1 VSPPH
6 SRIDRSASSESAHS
20 LAAAQ
25 AALDRGEWDAALQAF
40 EALPAAEREQ
50 PEALEGLG
58 LAAWWLDLADTV
70 FDIRERAYRAY
81 RERGDRRGAARLAV
95 WLAWDTAAFRGEQP
109 IANGWLQRA
118 RRLLEDVPDAPEH
131 AWLAARA
138 GIWALLDD
146 GDPHEALRLASE
158 AVRVAQAIGA
168 SDYEMVGRAVHG
180 FALVTAGAV
189 AEGLQELD
197 EVNAAVL
204 AGEMRDRVLIGLAC
218 CYLIA
223 ACERIHDY
231 ERATQW
237 CDRLKAFCKKVGFR
251 PLFAVCRT
259 QYASVCMWR
268 GAWEEAE
275 FELTTASDE
284 LAACRPAMTGE
295 GLVRL
300 GELRRRQGK
309 LDEAMALF
317 DRVGG
322 HPLAV
327 IGRASVM
334 FDRGDYTGSAD
345 LAERHLRRLPV
356 TNRTERIAAL
366 ELKVCACVEQGQ
378 IGEAAAAV
386 ADLDAIAEESRTAP
400 LRARARFAA
409 GLVAARTGDAR
420 TARAHLE
427 DAVDL
432 FKASGAPFETGRARL
447 ELARVLGVLGRPD
460 AGIDEA
466 RRAIDDLEP
475 LGASLE
481 IGRAR
486 AILET
491 LSAPAAPPIEDRKGL
506 TPREIEVLRLISQGL
521 NNQAIAERLFI
532 SEHTVHRH
540 VANTLTKLNV
550 SSRSAAV
557 AQAGKLGLLS

>member
-1 VSPPH
+1 VSSLQP
-6 SRIDRSASSESAHS
+6 RIDDAASRGAE
-20 LAAAQ
+20 LAAGY
-25 AALDRGEWDAALQAF
+25 AALSRGDWQDALQAF
-40 EALPAAEREQ
+40 ESLPEADRSR
-50 PEALEGLG
+50 PEALEGLA
-58 LAAWWLDLADTV
+58 LAAWWLDLADMV
-70 FDIRERAYRAY
+70 FDARERAYLAY
-81 RERGDRRGAARLAV
+81 RERDDRRGSARMAV
-95 WLAWDTAAFRGEQP
+95 WLAWDTAAFRGEQAV
-109 IANGWLQRA
+109 ANGWLQRA

-146 GDPHEALRLASE
+146 GDPHAALRLASE
-158 AVRVAQAIGA
+158 AVRVGRAIGA
-168 SDYEMVGRAVHG
+168 VEYEMLGRAVHG
-180 FALVTAGAV
+180 FAQVTAGAV

-204 AGEMRDRVLIGLAC
+204 AGEMHDRVLIGMAC

-237 CDRLKAFCKKVGFR
+237 CDRLKAFCVKVGLR

-268 GAWEEAE
+268 GAWDEAE
-275 FELTTASDE
+275 LELTTASDE

-317 DRVGG
+317 ERVES
-322 HPLAV
+322 HPLAA
-327 IGRASVM
+327 IGRANVM

-345 LAERHLRRLPV
+345 LAERYLRRLPA

-366 ELKVCACVEQGQ
+366 ELKVRASVEQGQ
-378 IGEAAAAV
+378 LEEAAAA
-386 ADLDAIAEESRTAP
+386 ASELQTIAEESKTAP
-400 LRARARFAA
+400 LRARARFGA
-409 GLVAARTGDAR
+409 GLVAARAGDAKS
-420 TARAHLE
+420 ARAHLE

-432 FKASGAPFETGRARL
+432 FKGSGAPFETARARV
-447 ELARVLGVLGRPD
+447 ELARVMGALGRS
-460 AGIDEA
+460 EA
-466 RRAIDDLEP
+466 AVEEAQRAIEELRP
-475 LGASLE
+475 LGATLE
-481 IGRAR
+481 LGRAQ
-486 AILET
+486 ALLDG
-491 LSAPAAPPIEDRKGL
+491 LSAAPAASPEDRKGL
-506 TPREIEVLRLISQGL
+506 TPREIEVLRLISEGL

-557 AQAGKLGLLS
+557 AQGGRLGLL